1 MNFITADTATRDS
14 VEAALDAAFA
24 KTSLPTVTRLGQVRD
39 KGRADRIRNLL
50 REGRVVK
57 QIAFIEGV
65 SATLV
70 RTIRRKMEA
79 AE

>member
-24 KTSLPTVTRLGQVRD
+24 KTSLQTVTRLGQVRD

-79 AE
+79 A